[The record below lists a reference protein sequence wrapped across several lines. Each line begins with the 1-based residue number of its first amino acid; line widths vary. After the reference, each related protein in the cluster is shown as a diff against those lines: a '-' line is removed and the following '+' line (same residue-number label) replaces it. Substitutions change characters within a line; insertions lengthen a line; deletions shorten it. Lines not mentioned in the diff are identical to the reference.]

1 MATERHE
8 YLSLSP
14 IATERRKYLSKAL
27 WLSELDSMQWYG
39 KTLSRWRRG
48 PKRQHPPLVCRK
60 SNSLERTTYSF
71 ALLQSPSLIAF
82 GCPRLSLQDMGE
94 VELKVL
100 SLLLC
105 IAVVVGIHPDFC
117 VAGLVLVP
125 SCASTTLQLATSIH
139 VSNTG
144 SCVIVRQDRDKST
157 TLRHPCSTDER
168 AARAHNDT
176 LTREYDIVRTRDG
189 RRCAE

>member
-1 MATERHE
+1 
-8 YLSLSP
+8 
-14 IATERRKYLSKAL
+14 
-27 WLSELDSMQWYG
+27 
-39 KTLSRWRRG
+39 
-48 PKRQHPPLVCRK
+48 
-60 SNSLERTTYSF
+60 
-71 ALLQSPSLIAF
+71 
-82 GCPRLSLQDMGE
+82 MGE

-105 IAVVVGIHPDFC
+105 IGSIAVVVGIHPDFC

-176 LTREYDIVRTRDG
+176 LTREYGIVRTRDG